1 MNHFCFDAYSALLEG
16 RRRKEEK
23 RVRDRGVGK
32 EYDVTAISKK
42 KKKASNKRNYCS

>member
-23 RVRDRGVGK
+23 CVRDRGVGK
-32 EYDVTAISKK
+32 EYDVTAIIKK
-42 KKKASNKRNYCS
+42 KNES